1 MKILTLAAF
10 ICTMLVLVRP
20 TSEHSTFI
28 IFLSLSSGQCP
39 VKPACP
45 SGWTEYCGRCFTYVP
60 REMTWADAQKNCQT
74 LGGNLASVRDKHEYG
89 VIQKVISDS
98 KGTGLAWIGGSD
110 AQQEGSWFWI
120 NGDNFKYTNWAPGEP
135 NNHDGAQ
142 NCIQMNFADQ
152 KLWDDLHCK
161 TPLPSICAKNL

>member
-1 MKILTLAAF
+1 
-10 ICTMLVLVRP
+10 
-20 TSEHSTFI
+20 
-28 IFLSLSSGQCP
+28 
-39 VKPACP
+39 
-45 SGWTEYCGRCFTYVP
+45 
-60 REMTWADAQKNCQT
+60 MTWADAQKNCQT